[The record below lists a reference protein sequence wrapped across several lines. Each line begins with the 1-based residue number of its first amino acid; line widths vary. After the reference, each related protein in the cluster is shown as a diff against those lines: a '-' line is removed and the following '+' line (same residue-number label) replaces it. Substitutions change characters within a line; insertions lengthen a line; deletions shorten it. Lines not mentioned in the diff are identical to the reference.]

1 MLPTRNITLNTSPL
15 LASSQSRVRSACVTC
30 QHVSNFHYWPPLSQ
44 FPPNTGH
51 CMATPRCCTRVAA
64 VTISATQDQPM
75 SLQQS
80 LLKPHADRQPRGA
93 AFKLV
98 VADAVNWPQD
108 CATIHHNDRQSIHCS
123 QPTFNVWQYTQT
135 KKVFFLREIQFYHL
149 VTSLYD
155 SLACN

>member
-1 MLPTRNITLNTSPL
+1 MVSQNNGTMFFNQEKLRRGGPHNNASNEEHNIEYITIAGIITEPGKIGLRDLSTRL
-15 LASSQSRVRSACVTC
+15 
-30 QHVSNFHYWPPLSQ
+30 PPLSQ

-51 CMATPRCCTRVAA
+51 CMTTPRCCTRVAA

-108 CATIHHNDRQSIHCS
+108 CATIHHNDSR
-123 QPTFNVWQYTQT
+123 
-135 KKVFFLREIQFYHL
+135 
-149 VTSLYD
+149 
-155 SLACN
+155 